1 MAEIFNHLLL
11 ATERTEF
18 DAGAERLAFALA
30 ARCGKPLLATIPV
43 VSNPEY
49 EAVAPALAQRR
60 DEEIGQQ
67 VDALHAV
74 ADRAGVSLETTV
86 RHGQEPFAEI
96 VDEARARGADLIV
109 IRRRGKRGF
118 FAKLLVGEMV
128 SKVIGHA
135 PCSVLIVPRAAQMW
149 SKTLLIATDGSP
161 NGERACRVAGA
172 IARQCGMAVAVVSAA
187 AESASEE
194 RRRLAQEHADQS
206 AETLRAGGLAVS
218 AQARAGK
225 PHDVILAAAR
235 EAGADL
241 IVVGRS
247 GRSGVERVLLGS
259 TAERVAG
266 FAECPVL
273 IAQ

>member
-30 ARCGKPLLATIPV
+30 ARCGKPLMATIPV
-43 VSNPEY
+43 LSNPEY
-49 EAVAPALAQRR
+49 ESIAPALAQRR

-67 VDALHAV
+67 MDALHAM
-74 ADRAGVSLETTV
+74 ADRAGVSLDATV

-96 VDEARARGADLIV
+96 VDEARTRGADLIV

-149 SKTLLIATDGSP
+149 SKTLLIATDGSE
-161 NGERACRVAGA
+161 NSQRACRVAGA
-172 IARQCGMAVAVVSAA
+172 IARQCGMAVTVVSAA
-187 AESASEE
+187 AESASED
-194 RRRLAQEHADQS
+194 RRRLAQEHADQA

-218 AQARAGK
+218 AQMRAGK
-225 PHDVILAAAR
+225 PHDVILGVAR

-247 GRSGVERVLLGS
+247 GRSSVERVLLGS